1 MDSAEGGFA
10 KVFGQR
16 LNIRKEIT
24 YIVGLSEFARSMS
37 ELAEFLKGT
46 GACLHEMLAQLSLV
60 LLLKCVELALVAV
73 EIVIVALLG

>member
-1 MDSAEGGFA
+1 VDSAEGGFA

-16 LNIRKEIT
+16 
-24 YIVGLSEFARSMS
+24 IVGLSEFARSMS